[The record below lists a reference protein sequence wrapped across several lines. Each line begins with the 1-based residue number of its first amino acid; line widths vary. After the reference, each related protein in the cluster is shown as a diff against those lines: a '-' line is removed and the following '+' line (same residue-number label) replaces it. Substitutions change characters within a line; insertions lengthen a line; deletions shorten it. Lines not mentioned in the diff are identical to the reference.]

1 MRGRAGRSDLGGD
14 LAARFLAQLDHLG
27 ADRRLVGV
35 AGQILAE
42 LAEHVVLARLLE
54 VRGHDRQRIGPRLV
68 PGLAQQPG
76 DEARTYALT
85 VMTSDFEEPGEDDVF
100 RKLSQDLGGKAD
112 EATIRAKMVQL
123 RDEARRQ
130 VASEG

>member
-1 MRGRAGRSDLGGD
+1 MTTFDDRERSFETKFAHD
-14 LAARFLAQLDHLG
+14 
-27 ADRRLVGV
+27 
-35 AGQILAE
+35 AE
-42 LAEHVVLARLLE
+42 LRFKAEARRNRLLGE
-54 VRGHDRQRIGPRLV
+54 WAA
-68 PGLAQQPG
+68 GLLGKTG

-85 VMTSDFEEPGEDDVF
+85 VVTSDFEEPGEDDVF
-100 RKLSQDLGGKAD
+100 RKLSQDLGAKAD